1 MTDDRGRGDEAGH
14 DHALGMDAAIAHKVK
29 AELRKRL
36 RGLRRTSTIEACRQR
51 SEKIVAALLLR
62 EEIVRARTVALFW
75 PIEEKRE
82 VDLCT
87 LGDALGARG
96 VRLAYPTID
105 QDTRVMTFRFADY
118 PPALEERGMGFCE
131 PHPDAEE
138 ARVLDVIVVPAI
150 GVDPMGHRIGYGAG
164 YYDRTLPRFCPPAIA
179 IAVAF
184 DYQLVMEVPKG
195 PHDVGVSVV
204 VTDARVLDVPG

>member
-1 MTDDRGRGDEAGH
+1 MTTDEWTEEQV
-14 DHALGMDAAIAHKVK
+14 LAHKVK

-36 RGLRRTSTIEACRQR
+36 RGLRHASTVEACRQR
-51 SEKIVAALLLR
+51 SEKIVAALLAR
-62 EEIVRARTVALFW
+62 PEITRAKSVALFW

-82 VDLCT
+82 VDLRS

-105 QDTRVMTFRFADY
+105 QDTRIMTFRFPEH

-138 ARVLDVIVVPAI
+138 ATSLDVIVVPAI
-150 GVDPMGHRIGYGAG
+150 GVDPQGHRIGYGAG
-164 YYDRTLPRFCPPAIA
+164 YYDRTLPRFRPPAIA

-184 DYQLVMEVPKG
+184 DYQLVIEVPKT
-195 PHDVGVSVV
+195 PHDVAVDVV
-204 VTDARVLDVPG
+204 VTDTRVIDVPSSG

>member
-1 MTDDRGRGDEAGH
+1 MTGDRDGV
-14 DHALGMDAAIAHKVK
+14 DAEPTAESVLAHKVK

-36 RGLRRTSTIEACRQR
+36 RALRRTSTVEACRQR
-51 SEKIVAALLLR
+51 SEKIIAALLAR
-62 EEIVRARTVALFW
+62 DEIIRAKSVALFW

-82 VDLCT
+82 VDLRP

-105 QDTRVMTFRFADY
+105 QDSRVMTFRFATH

-138 ARVLDVIVVPAI
+138 AQTLDVVVVPAI

-184 DYQLVMEVPKG
+184 DYQLVIEVPKG
-195 PHDVGVSVV
+195 PHDVAVNAV
-204 VTDARVLDVPG
+204 VTDLRVIDVPL